1 MNNFRST
8 EVDLLIIP
16 TDIGKISH
24 VTWIVY
30 NFFGGISSLG
40 EQGIRI
46 QRFQQPKP
54 FEIAA
59 FTPGRPSVQQELFGE
74 LFKQDLFRA
83 PNLAGGEDEG
93 ATCQCTPK
101 CAAEFG
107 LPHAFF
113 VSWWGDCWGKAQ
125 SPP

>member
-1 MNNFRST
+1 MSHGLF
-8 EVDLLIIP
+8 II
-16 TDIGKISH
+16 
-24 VTWIVY
+24 
-30 NFFGGISSLG
+30 FFGGISSLG

-54 FEIAA
+54 FGIAA
-59 FTPGRPSVQQELFGE
+59 FTPGRPSAQQELFGE
-74 LFKQDLFRA
+74 LFKQDSFRA
-83 PNLAGGEDEG
+83 PNLVGGEDEG

-113 VSWWGDCWGKAQ
+113 VSWWEIVGGRLRALLN
-125 SPP
+125 SE